1 MGSAIPENRAWARFI
16 PEVRLIRV
24 DFPGEGYQT
33 NVLLTTDRAMRL
45 LTALKVALAES
56 EPAARRP
63 VGRPRKAVASDD

>member
-1 MGSAIPENRAWARFI
+1 MTGRDNIGARFI

-56 EPAARRP
+56 EPAAVRKP
-63 VGRPRKAVASDD
+63 VGRPRKAVGSDD

>member
-1 MGSAIPENRAWARFI
+1 MTPRDSIGARFI

-33 NVLLTTDRAMRL
+33 NVLLTTDRALRL

-56 EPAARRP
+56 EPAAVRRP